1 MQHLRLHVIKLCD
14 GQRERE
20 SEGGGGGEGE
30 SEREKER
37 ERESAHP
44 QICIC
49 AGCVCVTGV
58 CVQVCVY
65 RICCG
70 ILQQIS
76 LYQKHFFLDAT
87 TSLYIESMRG
97 GRMWKGRM
105 RLFKDVEGGGRGYSS
120 RGGNGH

>member
-1 MQHLRLHVIKLCD
+1 MASE
-14 GQRERE
+14 RERARG
-20 SEGGGGGEGE
+20 EGGG
-30 SEREKER
+30 RER
-37 ERESAHP
+37 ERERERERLHTRKYVYV
-44 QICIC
+44 Q
-49 AGCVCVTGV
+49 GVCVCTGV
-58 CVQVCVY
+58 CEQVCVY
-65 RICCG
+65 RISCG